1 MNAIGY
7 IRISQRN
14 SSYDGVS
21 LEVQA
26 EGIKAYCKF
35 KGYNLVAIYGDPFL
49 SGKNI
54 KDRPGINAVLTMA
67 DKKRM
72 DAIVVY
78 KLDRFMRNTIELLD
92 TCAFLED
99 RGVAFCSVNEEI
111 NTKTAIGKFFLT
123 VLGALG
129 QMEREQISER
139 TKAAMGLKRDKQERI
154 SLRAPYGFR
163 IIKGSK
169 KLHRDYKERAAY
181 ERLMELRA
189 MKIPYDIQGRVLK
202 AEGFVNRAGKPY
214 GVTDLFRMRKA
225 LAGKSWEELWGLA
238 APDPDYPLEL
248 QEGFSQEQINEFK
261 KVV

>member
-7 IRISQRN
+7 IRISKRN
-14 SSYDGVS
+14 QDYDGVS
-21 LEVQA
+21 LEVQS

-35 KGYNLVAIYGDPFL
+35 KGFNLVAIYGDPFL

-54 KDRPGINAVLTMA
+54 KDRPGINAVLTIA
-67 DKKRM
+67 DRKKI

-99 RGVAFCSVNEEI
+99 RGVTFCSVNEEI
-111 NTKTAIGKFFLT
+111 NTKNAIGKFFLT

-139 TKAAMGLKRDKQERI
+139 TKAAMGLKRDRKERI
-154 SLRAPYGFR
+154 SLRAPYGFK
-163 IIKGSK
+163 IVKGSK
-169 KLHRDYKERAAY
+169 MLHRDYREKAAY
-181 ERLMELRA
+181 ERHLELREL
-189 MKIPYDIQGRVLK
+189 KVPYELHGRVMR
-202 AEGFVNRAGKPY
+202 AEGFINRCGKPY
-214 GVTDLFRMRKA
+214 SVSDLFRMRKA
-225 LAGKSWEELWGLA
+225 LNGRSFEELWGEC

-248 QEGFSQEQINEFK
+248 QHGTEYSSFS
-261 KVV
+261 